1 MNVGV
6 QLEKQCKDEKECHRF
21 LFLKQLSSLK
31 YLVRQGLAIRGHE
44 SMESNL
50 IQMLKKRA
58 EDVPELNQWIEDRR
72 YISPDIV
79 NELIEMMGNAVLRSI
94 LQDIK
99 GNLGLFG
106 LIPDESRDISNK
118 EQLTCI
124 LRWVSLPDLTTHEDF
139 LGMYVIE
146 KPDAETITAAVKD
159 ILLRCNLRLNECRWQ
174 AYDGA
179 STMSGDLSGVAARIP
194 AENPA
199 AHRIHCAN
207 HRLDLALKSCTHQ
220 SEVIDDSWSFVQDL
234 AVFIRHSPLRMA
246 TYESTA
252 KELDPDESVDSLHLL
267 CMPNSMDSKNEVN
280 RSSIE

>member
-1 MNVGV
+1 VTG
-6 QLEKQCKDEKECHRF
+6 F
-21 LFLKQLSSLK
+21 FFLKQLSSLK

-50 IQMLKKRA
+50 IQMLKTRA

-79 NELIEMMGNAVLRSI
+79 NELIEMMGNAILRSI

-106 LIPDESRDISNK
+106 LIADESRDISNK

-124 LRWVSLPDLTTHEDF
+124 LPWVSLPDLTTHEDF
-139 LGMYVIE
+139 LGMYLIE
-146 KPDAETITAAVKD
+146 KPDAETMTAALKD
-159 ILLRCNLRLNECRWQ
+159 ILLRCNLRLNECRMQ

-179 STMSGDLSGVAARIP
+179 STMSGHLSGVAAQIQ
-194 AENPA
+194 AENPT

-207 HRLDLALKSCTHQ
+207 HRLDLALNRVHIKVKSLM
-220 SEVIDDSWSFVQDL
+220 IL
-234 AVFIRHSPLRMA
+234 
-246 TYESTA
+246 
-252 KELDPDESVDSLHLL
+252 
-267 CMPNSMDSKNEVN
+267 
-280 RSSIE
+280 